1 MSKPWP
7 MVMLGEIL
15 RECDTSI
22 PVARLG
28 EIHLAGVY
36 SFGRGLFKRGSMLP
50 AETTYKTYNRLVT
63 DDFVISQPKA
73 WEGALA
79 RVTPEFNGWYL
90 SPVFPT
96 FRTNDERL
104 EPKFLEW
111 FCKRQSVWEE
121 LQRNSRGIGARRES
135 VSPSTFLALKIP
147 LPPLSEQKRITAR
160 LEELAAKVEEA
171 RGLRREAVEE
181 AEALIDAFYFEI
193 FRCPDLKSYLSTL
206 GKADLRLNKESRDP
220 RRYYSKEFAYVDI
233 SSVGKGPSILNK
245 SKTLPIADAP
255 SRARRVIRAGDI
267 IFSTVRPNLR
277 AIAKIGPELD
287 NQICS
292 TGFAVFSPGATLNA
306 DFVLYQLCSP
316 FFINQCI
323 AKTTGGH
330 YPAIND
336 TNLRD
341 ILFVAPPLKEQRRIV
356 AYLDGLQ
363 AKVDVL
369 KRLQSETAA
378 ELNAMLPSVLD
389 RAFKGEWRI
398 NDSLYKKLQPIE
410 IHQSRETTLE
420 RSTKLSVAAFAA
432 MAYPA
437 TDTDRAICAAA
448 LAVVEQSGA
457 LTSMEHLDALLLA
470 THPNW
475 CKKFLNQNE
484 QRAIDKALRSA
495 PKGLFVAQGQSIRW
509 NECRNYLE
517 KLGAITVDHGANNQ
531 FVGTGTVMASTK
543 VSFPAGVDEV
553 VKIALDVLDSIR
565 ELRKDLA
572 SVPQIQRSI
581 LEAFAEQHRQ
591 YQLAA

>member
-1 MSKPWP
+1 MSRAWP
-7 MVMLGEIL
+7 MVVLGEVLTERKEVPSSVDIETGTTRIISKIGFSEGKIELRSGFETKTGMIL
-15 RECDTSI
+15 IQPGDIVVSGINASKGAIAIYGEENTEPIAATIHYGAYIPNKGRVDTRFLWWLLRSRMFRDI
-22 PVARLG
+22 LTEYVPGGIKTELKAKRLLPV
-28 EIHLAGVY
+28 
-36 SFGRGLFKRGSMLP
+36 
-50 AETTYKTYNRLVT
+50 
-63 DDFVISQPKA
+63 
-73 WEGALA
+73 
-79 RVTPEFNGWYL
+79 
-90 SPVFPT
+90 PV
-96 FRTNDERL
+96 
-104 EPKFLEW
+104 
-111 FCKRQSVWEE
+111 
-121 LQRNSRGIGARRES
+121 
-135 VSPSTFLALKIP
+135 P

-160 LEELAAKVEEA
+160 LEELSVKIEEV
-171 RGLRREAVEE
+171 RGLRRQAVEE
-181 AEALIDAFYFEI
+181 AEALVASEICKIFSDEKLKITKGHLGDYVIDDCYGTSEKTKDDDSGTPVLRMGNI
-193 FRCPDLKSYLSTL
+193 QNGSLDIRDLKYLYLNDKEREKLILKDGDILVNRTNSAELVGKCAVFDLKDEFAFASYLIRLRVDRTHAEPRLLAYYINSPIGRAYMFSERKQMTGQANVNATKL
-206 GKADLRLNKESRDP
+206 KA
-220 RRYYSKEFAYVDI
+220 
-233 SSVGKGPSILNK
+233 
-245 SKTLPIADAP
+245 LPISLP
-255 SRARRVIRAGDI
+255 SL
-267 IFSTVRPNLR
+267 S
-277 AIAKIGPELD
+277 
-287 NQICS
+287 
-292 TGFAVFSPGATLNA
+292 
-306 DFVLYQLCSP
+306 
-316 FFINQCI
+316 
-323 AKTTGGH
+323 
-330 YPAIND
+330 
-336 TNLRD
+336 
-341 ILFVAPPLKEQRRIV
+341 EQHRIV

-363 AKVDVL
+363 AKVDAL
-369 KRLQSETAA
+369 KRLQAETSA

-484 QRAIDKALRSA
+484 QRALDKALRSA

-509 NECRNYLE
+509 NECRDYLE

-572 SVPQIQRSI
+572 SVPQVQRSI